1 MTTHSEVQ
9 VRRSALWAAY
19 GDAVGFPTEL
29 VSEAQFRRRT
39 GQPSIQR
46 TIAWKKR
53 VGGMFGPEVQFPV
66 GAYSD
71 DTQLRLCTSRAIRGD
86 GFFDVESFAKIELP
100 IWLNYALGAGRGSK
114 LAAANLALRDSTWFQ
129 NFYSTSQAV
138 YWHGGGNGAAMR
150 IQPHVWAASDLS
162 STKFISNVVRDAVCT
177 HGHPRAI
184 AGAAIHALILA
195 YVFDSSSIPTPSQ
208 WCRFAEACDFAFACL
223 TEEDELALFW
233 SPNWERLAGQ
243 PLAEAFAQ
251 VKQEW
256 QECAEIAARLC
267 ELPRAR
273 EEAYTRIL
281 RDLGGYS
288 PEERGSG
295 LKTPLFALVL
305 SWLKQDQGPQQA
317 ILAAA
322 NAFGSDTDTIGT
334 MIGALLGAIA
344 DDEPKEEIQD
354 VDYICSEASRLFH
367 ISQGRRERSFE
378 YPDPLRWVAPKAQ
391 RDALLVTADGPIL
404 AGLGPVEPFG
414 DVYVSEK
421 GTEMEWQ
428 WCRTMFGQTILT
440 KRKPGLL
447 GLDTAS
453 LGQTGHVA
461 PEARPARL
469 DSLFPDSELSIDV
482 ITQECIRSSFD
493 PTVIGEALLRLSS
506 GPNGVERAI
515 AFAAIIAKARI
526 ARTR

>member
-1 MTTHSEVQ
+1 MTTHSEAQ

-29 VSEAQFRRRT
+29 VSESQFRRRT
-39 GQPSIQR
+39 GQASIQR
-46 TIAWKKR
+46 TIAWKRR
-53 VGGMFGPEVQFPV
+53 VGGMFGPEVQFPT

-129 NFYSTSQAV
+129 NFYNTSQAV
-138 YWHGGGNGAAMR
+138 YWQGGGNGAAMR
-150 IQPHVWAASDLS
+150 VQPHVWAASELS

-195 YVFDSSSIPTPSQ
+195 YVFDSASIPSPSQ
-208 WCRFAEACDFAFACL
+208 WLHFAEACDFAFACL

-233 SPNWERLAGQ
+233 SPNWERLTGQ

-251 VKQEW
+251 VKHEW
-256 QECAEIAARLC
+256 QECAEVAAKLC
-267 ELPRAR
+267 DSPRAN
-273 EEAYTRIL
+273 EETYTSL
-281 RDLGGYS
+281 LNLLGGYS
-288 PEERGSG
+288 SAERGSG

-305 SWLKQDQGPQQA
+305 AWLKQDRRPQQA
-317 ILAAA
+317 ILTAA

-334 MIGALLGAIA
+334 MVGALLGAIA
-344 DDEPKEEIQD
+344 DDEPDEEIQD
-354 VDYICSEASRLFH
+354 ADYISAEASRLFH
-367 ISQGRRERSFE
+367 ISQGRREKSFE
-378 YPDPLRWVAPKAQ
+378 YPDPLRWAAPKAQ
-391 RDALLVTADGPIL
+391 RDALLVTEDGPFL
-404 AGLGPVEPFG
+404 AGLGPVDPFG
-414 DVYVSEK
+414 EVYVSEK

-428 WCRTMFGQTILT
+428 WCRTVFGQTILT
-440 KRKPGLL
+440 KRKPGILTL
-447 GLDTAS
+447 GGS
-453 LGQTGHVA
+453 SEGRMRHVVRRIEL
-461 PEARPARL
+461 PQL
-469 DSLFPDSELSIDV
+469 DSLFPDPELSIDA

-493 PTVIGEALLRLSS
+493 PTVVGEALLRLSS
-506 GPNGVERAI
+506 GSDGVERAI